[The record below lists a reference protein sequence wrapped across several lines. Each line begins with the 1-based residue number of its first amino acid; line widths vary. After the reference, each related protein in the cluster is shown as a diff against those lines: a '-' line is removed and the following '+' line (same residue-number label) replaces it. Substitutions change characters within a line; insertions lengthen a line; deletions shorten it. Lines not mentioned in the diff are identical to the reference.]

1 MAGTKVAYSAEG
13 VEFIGTVFTPA
24 GSGPAPGVLVAHES
38 PGITQH
44 TLDAAERLA
53 GLGFVALTV
62 DYQGG
67 GVPLTDRDEMMRRYA
82 WFMADPG
89 HIRARLR
96 TAMDTLLAQPRVDP
110 GRIAAVGYCY
120 GGTAVLELARAGADL
135 KAVVG
140 FHSGLQT
147 ARPQDAAAIKAKVLV
162 QIGADD
168 PVIPAEQRIAF
179 EQEMTAGGVDWR
191 MQVFGMTG
199 HSFTNPEI
207 DAYGLPGFSYQA
219 DSDRRSW
226 AAMKDLF
233 GEIGLL

>member
-13 VEFIGTVFTPA
+13 VEFIGTVFAPA

-44 TLDAAERLA
+44 TLDAAGRLSQ
-53 GLGFVALTV
+53 LGFVALAV

-67 GVPLTDRDEMMRRYA
+67 GVPVTDRDEMMRRYA
-82 WFMADPG
+82 WFMADPS
-89 HIRARLR
+89 HIRTRLQ
-96 TAMDTLLAQPRVDP
+96 TALETLLAQPRVDP

-120 GGTAVLELARAGADL
+120 GGTAVLELARGGADL

-147 ARPQDAAAIKAKVLV
+147 ARPQDASAIRAKVLV

-168 PVIPAEQRIAF
+168 PVIPAEQRVAF

-191 MQVFGMTG
+191 MQVFGKTG

-207 DAYGLPGFSYQA
+207 DAYGLPGFAYQA
-219 DSDRRSW
+219 DSDRRAW
-226 AAMKDLF
+226 TTMKDLF
-233 GEIGLL
+233 GEVGLL

>member
-13 VEFIGTVFTPA
+13 VEFIGAVFTPV

-38 PGITQH
+38 NGITQH

-67 GVPLTDRDEMMRRYA
+67 GISLTDRDEMMRRYA
-82 WFMADPG
+82 WFMADPS
-89 HIRARLR
+89 HIRTRLQ
-96 TAMDTLLAQPRVDP
+96 TALDTLLAQPRVDP
-110 GRIAAVGYCY
+110 GRLAAVGYCY
-120 GGTAVLELARAGADL
+120 GGTAVLELARSGADL

-147 ARPQDAAAIKAKVLV
+147 VRPQDASAIRGKVLV

-168 PVIPAEQRIAF
+168 PVIPPDQRTAF
-179 EQEMTAGGVDWR
+179 EHEMTSGDVDWR
-191 MQVFGMTG
+191 MVIYGRTG

-226 AAMKDLF
+226 AAMKALF
-233 GEIGLL
+233 AEAGLL

>member
-67 GVPLTDRDEMMRRYA
+67 GVPLTDREEMMRRFA

-89 HIRARLR
+89 HIRTRLQA
-96 TAMDTLLAQPRVDP
+96 AMATLLAQPRVDP
-110 GRIAAVGYCY
+110 GRMAAVGYCY

-135 KAVVG
+135 RAVVG

-147 ARPQDAAAIKAKVLV
+147 ARPQDASAIKAKVLV

-168 PVIPAEQRIAF
+168 PVIPAQQRADF

-191 MQVFGMTG
+191 MQVFGGTG

-207 DAYGLPGFSYQA
+207 DAYGLPGFSYHA

-226 AAMKDLF
+226 AAMIDLF
-233 GEIGLL
+233 GEVGLL

>member
-38 PGITQH
+38 NGITQH
-44 TLDAAERLA
+44 TLDAAERLSQ
-53 GLGFVALTV
+53 LGFVALTV

-67 GVPLTDRDEMMRRYA
+67 GISLTDRDEMMRRYA
-82 WFMADPG
+82 WFMADPS
-89 HIRARLR
+89 HIRTRLR

-110 GRIAAVGYCY
+110 ARIAAVGYCY

-168 PVIPAEQRIAF
+168 PVIPPEQRIAF
-179 EQEMTAGGVDWR
+179 EREMTAAGVDWR
-191 MQVFGMTG
+191 MQVFGKTG

-226 AAMKDLF
+226 ATMKDLF
-233 GEIGLL
+233 GELGLL